1 MLKSCHKLKSRFQF
15 TYGMVRLTHLLV
27 GCDVPIF
34 RTTGHSQGQLVA
46 CAATAQRTETK
57 SIFLSRCALGRLSAG
72 CTPSFVSIING
83 SLKPLV
89 RSVLPNGVNSAI
101 ISANQHG
108 DDLTRN
114 EHDQFT
120 FHALIRIT
128 GQLVRVAFT
137 SMLIE
142 ITGSELVLIN
152 LHDTRCA
159 GRGEVSRVGA
169 SHHDEVNVA
178 SMPGLGRP
186 GTRIWP

>member
-1 MLKSCHKLKSRFQF
+1 
-15 TYGMVRLTHLLV
+15 MVRLVHLLV
-27 GCDVPIF
+27 GCDMPTF
-34 RTTGHSQGQLVA
+34 CTTGHSQGQLVA
-46 CAATAQRTETK
+46 CAATAQHRNKVDNFEPMRPWKAFCGLYPFVRT
-57 SIFLSRCALGRLSAG
+57 
-72 CTPSFVSIING
+72 ING

-178 SMPGLGRP
+178 SREKESLSSQKYR
-186 GTRIWP
+186 TTNYWSL